1 MKKNI
6 TIIVLSVIILV
17 TTGWIVWQQQS
28 LTAAENKHQQEM
40 RKNDEQLTQL
50 KSEGTDMKDEMDGQK
65 KGIVHHHK
73 QAEERKEGASKRNQT
88 A

>member
-65 KGIVHHHK
+65 KELSTITNKLKKG
-73 QAEERKEGASKRNQT
+73 KEGASKRNQT